1 MSRDM
6 VRLFVI
12 SLTVGLSIGAM
23 VALFA
28 HLFVEIVSTAQ
39 TLSQQDYFGMGK
51 YRILNLLTPFIWLL
65 GGFLLVRL
73 IAAIFQVDKWQGPA
87 DAIYMVHRADGMLAP
102 RQGLATM
109 LAALASLGG
118 GASLGQYGPI
128 VHMGA
133 LFGSMFQ
140 RLTAKATLSNDVFV
154 GCGVAAA
161 ISAGFQA
168 PIAGI
173 IFAHE
178 AVLRHFSA
186 RAIAPIAI
194 ASITASALSSWLFG
208 TYSFLQIDI
217 GNYDLLM
224 VVPALLLG
232 GVLFAIIAIILMAS
246 QLRLSGWLAAS
257 SFSVWQIGLSGVI
270 LLGIIASV
278 VPETLG
284 LGMST
289 ISAMLDGQYSVSMLA
304 IFLLAKLVA
313 VLIASSFGFVGGFVS
328 PALFIGAASGGLLA
342 LCLNMLGFEI
352 SVLLLMVAGMAAL
365 SATIVGAPIAM
376 VMLVFELTQSYD
388 FAVAAMLSV
397 VVATFLSHIS
407 FGHSLFDQQLAKRNI
422 DISKG
427 RGHVELTARTIT
439 DITTQNY
446 LSVLPNSTVGKALDQ
461 MTKNQQTEA
470 YCIDAQGLYIGK
482 LLLYD
487 LIVAKRSDK
496 LANLVATDQITLSV
510 TDSLQQA
517 IERAADFVGET
528 LPVLSEDSQQI
539 TGVVTEGDLFAAYLA
554 CQRDIQRI
562 EHG

>member
-1 MSRDM
+1 M
-6 VRLFVI
+6 VQLFVI
-12 SLTVGLSIGAM
+12 SLAVGLGIGTV
-23 VALFA
+23 VAIFA
-28 HLFVEIVSTAQ
+28 HFFVETISTAQ
-39 TLSQQDYFGMGK
+39 TLREAGTLWSVLPAGWDIFV
-51 YRILNLLTPFIWLL
+51 PFIWLL

-73 IAAIFQVDKWQGPA
+73 IAVLFGAEKWQGPA
-87 DAIYMVHRADGMLAP
+87 DAIYMVHRADGKLNA
-102 RQGLATM
+102 RQGFGTM
-109 LAALASLGG
+109 LAALASLGS

-133 LFGSMFQ
+133 LFGSLSQ
-140 RLTAKATLSNDVFV
+140 RLSSRMILSNDVFV

-161 ISAGFQA
+161 VSAGFQA

-194 ASITASALSSWLFG
+194 SSITASALSSWLFG
-208 TYSFLQIDI
+208 RHSFLQINV
-217 GNYDLLM
+217 GSYDLLM
-224 VVPALLLG
+224 VVPALLIG
-232 GVLFAIIAIILMAS
+232 GGLFGLIAIMLMAS
-246 QLRLSGWLAAS
+246 QLKLSGWLAAS
-257 SFSVWQIGLSGVI
+257 RYSVWQIGLAGVL
-270 LLGIIASV
+270 LLGIIAAF

-284 LGMST
+284 LGTAT
-289 ISAMLDGQYSVSMLA
+289 ISAMLDGAYTAQALFV
-304 IFLLAKLVA
+304 FLLAKIAA

-328 PALFIGAASGGLLA
+328 PALFIGAAAGGMLA
-342 LCLNMLGFEI
+342 LLLNMAGFDV

-397 VVATFLSHIS
+397 VVASFLSHIS

-427 RGHVELTARTIT
+427 RGYLELSARNIT
-439 DITTQNY
+439 DVITQDYICLAAASRTEDACAAMI
-446 LSVLPNSTVGKALDQ
+446 SSK
-461 MTKNQQTEA
+461 KTEA
-470 YCIDAQGLYIGK
+470 YCVDEQSCFRGK

-487 LIVAKRSDK
+487 LVRADGDR
-496 LANLVATDQITLSV
+496 AVVEFAHQDQLTISQ
-510 TDSLQQA
+510 DASLQQA
-517 IERAADFVGET
+517 IEIAADFVGET
-528 LPVLSEDSQQI
+528 IPVLTPDGLRI
-539 TGVVTEGDLFAAYLA
+539 AGVVTEGDLFAAYLE

>member
-1 MSRDM
+1 M
-6 VRLFVI
+6 VRLFGI
-12 SLTVGLSIGAM
+12 SLTVGLSIGAVM
-23 VALFA
+23 ALFA
-28 HLFVEIVSTAQ
+28 HLFVRIISTAQ
-39 TLSQQDYFGMGK
+39 YMGQQDVVSTDSFSIINMLY
-51 YRILNLLTPFIWLL
+51 PFIWML

-73 IAAIFQVDKWQGPA
+73 IAALFKIDKWQGPA
-87 DAIYMVHRADGMLAP
+87 DAIYMVHRADGALPP
-102 RQGLATM
+102 RQGLASM

-133 LFGSMFQ
+133 LFGGLFQ
-140 RLTAKATLSNDVFV
+140 RLARTGLSNDVFV

-208 TYSFLQIDI
+208 SNSFLQIDI
-217 GNYDLLM
+217 GEYDLLM
-224 VVPALLLG
+224 VVPALLVG
-232 GVLFAIIAIILMAS
+232 GVLFAVIAIILMAS
-246 QLRLSGWLAAS
+246 QLRLAGWLAAS
-257 SFSVWQIGLSGVI
+257 RFSVWQIGLSGVV
-270 LLGIIASV
+270 LLGIIATA

-284 LGMST
+284 LGMSA
-289 ISAMLDGQYSVSMLA
+289 ISAMLDGEYSALMLA
-304 IFLLAKLVA
+304 VLLIAKILA

-328 PALFIGAASGGLLA
+328 PALFIGAAAGGMLA
-342 LCLNMLGFEI
+342 LSMNMLGFDI

-376 VMLVFELTQSYD
+376 VMLVFELTHSYD

-407 FGHSLFDQQLAKRNI
+407 FGHSLFDQQLSRRNI

-427 RGHVELTARTIT
+427 RSHLELSARPVT
-439 DITTQNY
+439 DIISQHY
-446 LSVLPNSTVGKALDQ
+446 LSFAPKTGAGKVLDM
-461 MTKNQQTEA
+461 MTENQKTEA
-470 YCIDAQGLYIGK
+470 YCIDAHGKYIGK
-482 LLLYD
+482 VMLYD
-487 LIVAKRSDK
+487 LVTAKRSE
-496 LANLVATDQITLSV
+496 LAGNLADSDHITINIH
-510 TDSLQQA
+510 DSLQTA
-517 IERAADFVGET
+517 IERAAEFVGET
-528 LPVLSEDSQQI
+528 IPVLSEDGTQMAGI
-539 TGVVTEGDLFAAYLA
+539 VTEGDVFSAYLDT
-554 CQRDIQRI
+554 QRDIQRI

>member
-1 MSRDM
+1 M
-6 VRLFVI
+6 VRLFAI
-12 SLTVGLSIGAM
+12 SLTVGLSIGAVM
-23 VALFA
+23 ALFA
-28 HLFVEIVSTAQ
+28 HLFVKIISNAQ
-39 TLSQQDYFGMGK
+39 YMGQQDYLGADSNALID
-51 YRILNLLTPFIWLL
+51 ILLPFFWLL

-73 IAAIFQVDKWQGPA
+73 IAALFSIDKWQGPA
-87 DAIYMVHRADGMLAP
+87 DAIYVVHRADGALPP
-102 RQGLATM
+102 RQGLASM

-133 LFGSMFQ
+133 LFGSLFQ
-140 RLTAKATLSNDVFV
+140 RLVRAGLPNDVFI

-194 ASITASALSSWLFG
+194 ASITASALNSWLFG
-208 TYSFLQIDI
+208 SYSFLQIELRE
-217 GNYDLLM
+217 YDLLM
-224 VVPALLLG
+224 VVPALLVG
-232 GVLFAIIAIILMAS
+232 GVLFAVIAIILMAS
-246 QLRLSGWLAAS
+246 QLRLAGWLSAS
-257 SFSVWQIGLSGVI
+257 RFSVWQIGLSGVV
-270 LLGIIASV
+270 LLGIIAIA
-278 VPETLG
+278 VPETFG
-284 LGMST
+284 LGMSA
-289 ISAMLDGQYSVSMLA
+289 ISAMLDGQYTASTLA
-304 IFLLAKLVA
+304 ILLISKIVA

-328 PALFIGAASGGLLA
+328 PALFIGAAAGGMLA
-342 LCLNMLGFEI
+342 LCLNMIGFDI

-407 FGHSLFDQQLAKRNI
+407 FGHSLFDQQLSNRKI
-422 DISKG
+422 DISRG
-427 RGHVELTARTIT
+427 RSHLELSARTIT
-439 DITTQNY
+439 DIISQQY
-446 LSVLPNSTVGKALDQ
+446 LSFTPETSAGAVLDM
-461 MTKNQQTEA
+461 MTKGQQTEA
-470 YCIDAQGLYIGK
+470 YCIDVQGNYIGK
-482 LLLYD
+482 VMLYD
-487 LIVAKRSDK
+487 LVSTKRAQPAGSLAASDHI
-496 LANLVATDQITLSV
+496 AISV
-510 TDSLQQA
+510 NDSLQTA

-528 LPVLSEDSQQI
+528 IPVLSEDGTQMAGI
-539 TGVVTEGDLFAAYLA
+539 VTEGDVFSAYLDT
-554 CQRDIQRI
+554 QRDIQRI

>member
-1 MSRDM
+1 M
-6 VRLFVI
+6 VRLFAI
-12 SLTVGLSIGAM
+12 SLTVGLSIGAVM
-23 VALFA
+23 ALFA
-28 HLFVEIVSTAQ
+28 HLFVEIISTAQ
-39 TLSQQDYFGMGK
+39 YMGQQDYLGADSNELID
-51 YRILNLLTPFIWLL
+51 ILLPFIWLL

-73 IAAIFQVDKWQGPA
+73 IAALFRIDKWQGPA
-87 DAIYMVHRADGMLAP
+87 DAIYVVHRADGALPP
-102 RQGLATM
+102 RQGLASM

-133 LFGSMFQ
+133 LFGSLFQ
-140 RLTAKATLSNDVFV
+140 RLVRAGLSNDVFI

-194 ASITASALSSWLFG
+194 ASITASALNSWLFG
-208 TYSFLQIDI
+208 SYSFLQIELRE
-217 GNYDLLM
+217 YDLLM
-224 VVPALLLG
+224 VVPALLVG
-232 GVLFAIIAIILMAS
+232 GVLFAVIAIILMAS
-246 QLRLSGWLAAS
+246 QLRLSGWLSAS
-257 SFSVWQIGLSGVI
+257 RFSVWQIGLSGVV
-270 LLGIIASV
+270 LLGIIATA
-278 VPETLG
+278 VPETFG
-284 LGMST
+284 LGMSA
-289 ISAMLDGQYSVSMLA
+289 ISAMLDGQYTASMLA
-304 IFLLAKLVA
+304 ILLISKIVA

-328 PALFIGAASGGLLA
+328 PALFIGAAAGGMLA
-342 LCLNMLGFEI
+342 LCLNMIGFDI

-407 FGHSLFDQQLAKRNI
+407 FGHSLFDQQLSNRKI
-422 DISKG
+422 DISRG
-427 RGHVELTARTIT
+427 RSHLELSARTIT
-439 DITTQNY
+439 DIISQQY
-446 LSVLPNSTVGKALDQ
+446 LSFTPETSAGTVLDM
-461 MTKNQQTEA
+461 MTKGQQTEA
-470 YCIDAQGLYIGK
+470 YCIDVQGNYIGK
-482 LLLYD
+482 VMLYD
-487 LIVAKRSDK
+487 LVSTKRAQPAGSLAASDHI
-496 LANLVATDQITLSV
+496 AISV
-510 TDSLQQA
+510 NDSLQTA

-528 LPVLSEDSQQI
+528 IPVLSEDGTQMAGI
-539 TGVVTEGDLFAAYLA
+539 VTEGDVFSAYLDT
-554 CQRDIQRI
+554 QRDIQRI

>member
-1 MSRDM
+1 MM

-12 SLTVGLSIGAM
+12 SLTVGLSIGSL
-23 VALFA
+23 VALCA
-28 HLFVEIVSTAQ
+28 HLFVQIISTAQ
-39 TLSQQDYFGMGK
+39 YLGQQDYFGSGG
-51 YRILNLLTPFIWLL
+51 YSIFNHLTPFLWLL

-73 IAAIFQVDKWQGPA
+73 IAKLFQVDKWQGPA
-87 DAIYMVHRADGMLAP
+87 DAIYMVHRADGTLAP

-133 LFGSMFQ
+133 LFGSLFQ
-140 RLTAKATLSNDVFV
+140 RLSVRATLSNDVFV

-161 ISAGFQA
+161 ISAGCQA

-208 TYSFLQIDI
+208 SSSFLQIDI

-224 VVPALLLG
+224 VVPALLMG
-232 GVLFAIIAIILMAS
+232 GVLFALIAIMLMAS
-246 QLRLSGWLAAS
+246 QLKLAGWLAAS
-257 SFSVWQIGLSGVI
+257 RFSVWQIGLAGVF
-270 LLGIIASV
+270 LLGIIATA

-289 ISAMLDGQYSVSMLA
+289 ISAMLDGQYPVSILA
-304 IFLLAKLVA
+304 VFLIAKILA

-328 PALFIGAASGGLLA
+328 PALFIGAAAGGMLA
-342 LCLNMLGFEI
+342 LCLNMLGFDI

-376 VMLVFELTQSYD
+376 VMLVFELTHSYD

-427 RGHVELTARTIT
+427 RGHLELSARNIK
-439 DITTQNY
+439 DIITQNY
-446 LSVLPNSTVGKALDQ
+446 LGFSPQTKAGDVLHAMVKH
-461 MTKNQQTEA
+461 QQTEA
-470 YCIDAQGLYIGK
+470 YCIDEQGQYVGK
-482 LLLYD
+482 LMVYD
-487 LIVAKRSDK
+487 LVRAKVSETAGSLAVA
-496 LANLVATDQITLSV
+496 DQISLTV
-510 TDSLQQA
+510 TDNLQQA
-517 IERAADFVGET
+517 IERAANFVGET
-528 LPVLSEDSQQI
+528 IPVLTEDSHHI
-539 TGVVTEGDLFAAYLA
+539 AGVVTEGDLFAAYLD